1 MRELLVDSRS
11 LTDEMGEIRVFDYA
25 ILIGEHQTGS
35 FFCESY
41 GVKIAERGSDNSS
54 VVPDVTT
61 RISRIDELMELLLRY
76 EVLPG
81 NLLDVIVDWL

>member
-1 MRELLVDSRS
+1 MRELWVDSRA
-11 LTDEMGEIRVFDYA
+11 LTDEMGKRRVFDYA
-25 ILIGEHQTGS
+25 ILIGEHQTGP

-41 GVKIAERGSDNSS
+41 GVKIAERGSENSS

-61 RISRIDELMELLLRY
+61 RISRIDELMELLLRH

>member
-11 LTDEMGEIRVFDYA
+11 LTDEMGKIRTFDYA

-35 FFCESY
+35 FLCESY
-41 GVKIAERGSDNSS
+41 GIKIAERGSDNSS

-61 RISRIDELMELLLRY
+61 RISRIDELIDLLLRY

-81 NLLDVIVDWL
+81 NLLDVVMDWL